1 VLEHL
6 TGLDQL
12 PAYGARLHAAPLRI
26 RGFGTSPVRAY
37 AIIPA

>member
-1 VLEHL
+1 
-6 TGLDQL
+6 L

-26 RGFGTSPVRAY
+26 RDFGTSPVRAY